1 MKKIFTCISI
11 AVVSLFATTPVMAQ
25 QQISEQDKAT
35 IVKAVVPAMIDQV
48 SQISG
53 IDFKGLQNPDVD
65 LILNSPLFG
74 TQSTLRSGTLPS
86 ISIQPDSVIL
96 NLSKVDLGEDLSFMQ
111 SALSSVK
118 LTFADYEELVVTATS
133 GRTVNVN
140 LPLKTTATV
149 KFLGL
154 SFNINLNLALGEKTG
169 LLPFGSFSA
178 NLDLGSLESILGS
191 LDKELKS
198 GELFSIKETGA
209 NAVYTY
215 DIAIGDILSGL
226 MEAEEQPNF
235 KVIVDMTS
243 VKSEK
248 PVIDVVLKTI
258 TDKATLTTDEASIY
272 LNTKA
277 LASNKMVTDSIIA
290 IAYEFENNVVAK
302 EYSKSVQETKAV
314 DSKTV
319 EVLTTIYEK
328 EAEDAEWKW
337 NDAEKYIIEGNQE
350 IDPENLVSS
359 VLNSVIEDLK
369 NLTSNSKESLT
380 VKCLSFSKEADV
392 AGNNGKNELTLTVT
406 PAIVDMQTIKATV
419 ELVSVDDDEAE
430 AEAEEK
436 MLIEV
441 TLPLQSE
448 TITVTFIPEG
458 EESALATLYVKSNAM
473 GIVTSNET
481 IKNNV
486 QDLKVIPLES
496 SLYVTNG
503 KGNYVIVNMLGQVI
517 ATGIITSDTQYVNM
531 PNVPKGIYMISIK
544 DKTKRTTVKFVR

>member
-11 AVVSLFATTPVMAQ
+11 AVVSLFVTTPVMAQ

-96 NLSKVDLGEDLSFMQ
+96 NLSKVDLGEDLSFIQ

-248 PVIDVVLKTI
+248 PVIDVALKTI

-277 LASNKMVTDSIIA
+277 LASNKIVTDSIIA

-392 AGNNGKNELTLTVT
+392 AGNKGKNELTLTVT

-419 ELVSVDDDEAE
+419 ELVSVDDDD
-430 AEAEEK
+430 AEEK

-517 ATGIITSDTQYVNM
+517 ATGIITSDTQYVNI

>member
-96 NLSKVDLGEDLSFMQ
+96 NLSKVDLGEDLSFIQ

-235 KVIVDMTS
+235 KVIVYMTS

>member
-96 NLSKVDLGEDLSFMQ
+96 NLSKVDLGEDLSFIQ

-430 AEAEEK
+430 AEEK

>member
-96 NLSKVDLGEDLSFMQ
+96 NLSKVDLGEDLSFIQ

-430 AEAEEK
+430 EK

>member
-96 NLSKVDLGEDLSFMQ
+96 NLSKVDLGEDLSFIQ

-419 ELVSVDDDEAE
+419 ELVSVDND
-430 AEAEEK
+430 EAEEK

>member
-11 AVVSLFATTPVMAQ
+11 AVVSLFVTTPVMAQ

-96 NLSKVDLGEDLSFMQ
+96 NLSKVDLGEDLSFIQ

-215 DIAIGDILSGL
+215 ANREYGPGQRTGVPSG
-226 MEAEEQPNF
+226 A
-235 KVIVDMTS
+235 
-243 VKSEK
+243 
-248 PVIDVVLKTI
+248 
-258 TDKATLTTDEASIY
+258 
-272 LNTKA
+272 
-277 LASNKMVTDSIIA
+277 
-290 IAYEFENNVVAK
+290 
-302 EYSKSVQETKAV
+302 
-314 DSKTV
+314 
-319 EVLTTIYEK
+319 
-328 EAEDAEWKW
+328 DAHSSARQRKLHT
-337 NDAEKYIIEGNQE
+337 GNQ
-350 IDPENLVSS
+350 
-359 VLNSVIEDLK
+359 
-369 NLTSNSKESLT
+369 
-380 VKCLSFSKEADV
+380 
-392 AGNNGKNELTLTVT
+392 
-406 PAIVDMQTIKATV
+406 
-419 ELVSVDDDEAE
+419 
-430 AEAEEK
+430 
-436 MLIEV
+436 
-441 TLPLQSE
+441 
-448 TITVTFIPEG
+448 
-458 EESALATLYVKSNAM
+458 Y
-473 GIVTSNET
+473 
-481 IKNNV
+481 
-486 QDLKVIPLES
+486 
-496 SLYVTNG
+496 
-503 KGNYVIVNMLGQVI
+503 
-517 ATGIITSDTQYVNM
+517 
-531 PNVPKGIYMISIK
+531 
-544 DKTKRTTVKFVR
+544 R

>member
-53 IDFKGLQNPDVD
+53 IDFKGLQNPNVD

-96 NLSKVDLGEDLSFMQ
+96 NLSKVDLGEDLSFIQ

>member
-11 AVVSLFATTPVMAQ
+11 AVVSLFATTSVMAQ

-53 IDFKGLQNPDVD
+53 IDFKGLQNPNVD

-86 ISIQPDSVIL
+86 ISIQPDSAIL
-96 NLSKVDLGEDLSFMQ
+96 NLSKVDLGEDLSFIQ

-191 LDKELKS
+191 FDKELKS

-380 VKCLSFSKEADV
+380 VKCLSFSKEAEV
-392 AGNNGKNELTLTVT
+392 AGNNGKNELILTVT

-430 AEAEEK
+430 EK

-458 EESALATLYVKSNAM
+458 KESALATLYVKSNAM

>member
-53 IDFKGLQNPDVD
+53 IDFKGLQNPNVD

-96 NLSKVDLGEDLSFMQ
+96 NLSKVDLGEDLSFIQ

-419 ELVSVDDDEAE
+419 ELVSVDND
-430 AEAEEK
+430 EAEEK

>member
-96 NLSKVDLGEDLSFMQ
+96 NLSKVDLGEYLSFIQ

>member
-35 IVKAVVPAMIDQV
+35 IVKAVVPAMIDQI

-53 IDFKGLQNPDVD
+53 IDFKGLQNPNVD

-96 NLSKVDLGEDLSFMQ
+96 NLSKVDLGEDLSFIQ

-248 PVIDVVLKTI
+248 PVIDVALKTI

-350 IDPENLVSS
+350 IDPGNLVSS

-380 VKCLSFSKEADV
+380 VKCLSFSEEADV
-392 AGNNGKNELTLTVT
+392 AGNKGKNELTLTVT

-419 ELVSVDDDEAE
+419 ELVSVDDD
-430 AEAEEK
+430 EAEEK

-496 SLYVTNG
+496 CLYVTNG

>member
-53 IDFKGLQNPDVD
+53 IDFKGLQNPNVD

-96 NLSKVDLGEDLSFMQ
+96 NLSKVDLGEDLSFIQ

-392 AGNNGKNELTLTVT
+392 AGNKGKNELTLTVT

>member
-96 NLSKVDLGEDLSFMQ
+96 NLSKVDLGEDLSFIQ

-458 EESALATLYVKSNAM
+458 EESALATLYVKSNAT

>member
-1 MKKIFTCISI
+1 M
-11 AVVSLFATTPVMAQ
+11 
-25 QQISEQDKAT
+25 
-35 IVKAVVPAMIDQV
+35 
-48 SQISG
+48 
-53 IDFKGLQNPDVD
+53 
-65 LILNSPLFG
+65 
-74 TQSTLRSGTLPS
+74 PS

-96 NLSKVDLGEDLSFMQ
+96 NLSKVDLGEDLSFIQ

>member
-11 AVVSLFATTPVMAQ
+11 AVVSLFVTTPVMAQ

-96 NLSKVDLGEDLSFMQ
+96 NLSKVDLGEDLSFIQ

-392 AGNNGKNELTLTVT
+392 AGNKGKNELTLTVT

-419 ELVSVDDDEAE
+419 ELVSVDDDD
-430 AEAEEK
+430 AEEK

>member
-1 MKKIFTCISI
+1 M
-11 AVVSLFATTPVMAQ
+11 
-25 QQISEQDKAT
+25 
-35 IVKAVVPAMIDQV
+35 
-48 SQISG
+48 
-53 IDFKGLQNPDVD
+53 
-65 LILNSPLFG
+65 
-74 TQSTLRSGTLPS
+74 
-86 ISIQPDSVIL
+86 
-96 NLSKVDLGEDLSFMQ
+96 
-111 SALSSVK
+111 
-118 LTFADYEELVVTATS
+118 
-133 GRTVNVN
+133 
-140 LPLKTTATV
+140 
-149 KFLGL
+149 
-154 SFNINLNLALGEKTG
+154 
-169 LLPFGSFSA
+169 
-178 NLDLGSLESILGS
+178 
-191 LDKELKS
+191 
-198 GELFSIKETGA
+198 
-209 NAVYTY
+209 
-215 DIAIGDILSGL
+215 
-226 MEAEEQPNF
+226 
-235 KVIVDMTS
+235 
-243 VKSEK
+243 
-248 PVIDVVLKTI
+248 
-258 TDKATLTTDEASIY
+258 
-272 LNTKA
+272 
-277 LASNKMVTDSIIA
+277 
-290 IAYEFENNVVAK
+290 
-302 EYSKSVQETKAV
+302 
-314 DSKTV
+314 
-319 EVLTTIYEK
+319 LTTIYEK